1 MDTRKYRTYSKEFK
15 LEALELLES
24 SGKSVAALERELGI
38 TTGLLPKWKQ
48 RYKVDKSQHSLE
60 PSDLVAAQA
69 ELRRVKRELA
79 IVSQERD
86 ILKKPSPSSRKNRA
100 TVPVHERPYSR
111 IFGRSDEPS
120 VERVAQRLLCVA

>member
-15 LEALELLES
+15 LEALSLLES
-24 SGKSVAALERELGI
+24 SGKSVSALERELGI

-60 PSDLVAAQA
+60 PSDLMAAQA

-86 ILKKPSPSSRKNRA
+86 ILKKA
-100 TVPVHERPYSR
+100 IA
-111 IFGRSDEPS
+111 IFSKEPS
-120 VERVAQRLLCVA
+120 NGTGS

>member
-1 MDTRKYRTYSKEFK
+1 MDTRKYRRYSKEFK
-15 LEALELLES
+15 LEALGLLES

-48 RYKVDKSQHSLE
+48 RYRVNKAEQSLE
-60 PSDLVAAQA
+60 PSDLMTAQA

-86 ILKKPSPSSRKNRA
+86 ILKKAIAIFSKGPSNGTGS
-100 TVPVHERPYSR
+100 
-111 IFGRSDEPS
+111 
-120 VERVAQRLLCVA
+120 

>member
-15 LEALELLES
+15 LEALSLLES

-38 TTGLLPKWKQ
+38 TTGLLPKWKR
-48 RYKVDKSQHSLE
+48 RYRVNKAEQSLE
-60 PSDLVAAQA
+60 PSDLVAAQT

-86 ILKKPSPSSRKNRA
+86 ILKKA
-100 TVPVHERPYSR
+100 IA
-111 IFGRSDEPS
+111 IFSKEPS
-120 VERVAQRLLCVA
+120 NGTGS

>member
-15 LEALELLES
+15 LEALSLLES
-24 SGKSVAALERELGI
+24 SGKSVSQLERELGI

-48 RYKVDKSQHSLE
+48 RYRVNKAEQSLE

-86 ILKKPSPSSRKNRA
+86 ILKKA
-100 TVPVHERPYSR
+100 IA
-111 IFGRSDEPS
+111 IFSKEPS
-120 VERVAQRLLCVA
+120 NGTSS